1 MFQLLLKYNIIKN
14 KRTCSMYSDDLIIEK
29 FSLSDEALFQERL
42 KKINIPPDCDFLQ
55 TNFSEFKIL
64 FKRIFILLKMKTR
77 SFKKKAVQ
85 KVIGYCIV
93 YKLENFNDHSVMTF
107 RMITQ
112 IPADIINNYST
123 VIADFLITG
132 TYKRKGIGKDFALKI
147 IYNYLKDE
155 KISLKADG
163 EGLKFWDKVGFCFA
177 NNSDEFMYLPQD

>member
-1 MFQLLLKYNIIKN
+1 MN
-14 KRTCSMYSDDLIIEK
+14 
-29 FSLSDEALFQERL
+29 
-42 KKINIPPDCDFLQ
+42 
-55 TNFSEFKIL
+55 
-64 FKRIFILLKMKTR
+64 
-77 SFKKKAVQ
+77 
-85 KVIGYCIV
+85 
-93 YKLENFNDHSVMTF
+93 F

-163 EGLKFWDKVGFCFA
+163 EGLKCWDKVGFCFA

>member
-1 MFQLLLKYNIIKN
+1 
-14 KRTCSMYSDDLIIEK
+14 MYSDDLIIEK

-42 KKINIPPDCDFLQ
+42 KKINIPPDCDFLSKQ
-55 TNFSEFKIL
+55 TFPNSKYYS
-64 FKRIFILLKMKTR
+64 KRIFILLKNEKQGLLR
-77 SFKKKAVQ
+77 KKAVQ
-85 KVIGYCIV
+85 KIIGYCIV

-163 EGLKFWDKVGFCFA
+163 EGLKFWDKVGFCFV
-177 NNSDEFMYLPQD
+177 NNSDEFMYYRRIKK